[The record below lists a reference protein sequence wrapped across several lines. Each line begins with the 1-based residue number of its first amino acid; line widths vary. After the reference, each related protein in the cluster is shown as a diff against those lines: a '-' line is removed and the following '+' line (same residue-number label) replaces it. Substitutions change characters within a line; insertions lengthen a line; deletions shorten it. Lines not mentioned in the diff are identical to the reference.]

1 MRTSWEEVRDEIS
14 QLLHSLDNYQLDSS
28 GEIRIFPFSRSPDS
42 GPIARFIGDDL
53 PNVVSMITQQ
63 FAANRLFFRKR
74 LGTFPSMAK
83 ETAILD
89 KLQAYLPTRITDK
102 LINLGIGKNYDVY
115 QVADFVVKIERY
127 YGEGLFPSFR
137 IWAHRWADMENMLSP
152 TQRAIYQHIK
162 NNKNNKNTR
171 IAVFRSATT
180 QEFYR
185 TTIAKQLPVGA
196 YAVTEFALLQIGDC
210 LLDIQIQPWKR
221 GPTLFSMLQR
231 HNFLHRTL
239 VGKPYYSLKPEFTS
253 LKVILKSELSKF
265 LNLDRIDPHPDNF
278 VFEDKAKKLVLVD
291 IQEFSPVYADQN
303 KAILQAIWESW

>member
-1 MRTSWEEVRDEIS
+1 MWTSWEEVRDEIG
-14 QLLHSLDNYQLDSS
+14 QLNHSLDDYQLDSS

-42 GPIARFIGDDL
+42 GPIARFISDDL
-53 PNVVSMITQQ
+53 PNVMPMIAQQ

-74 LGTFPSMAK
+74 LGMFSSVAK

-89 KLQAYLPTRITDK
+89 KLQTYLPTRITDK
-102 LINLGIGKNYDVY
+102 LTNLSIGRNYDVY

-127 YGEGLFPSFR
+127 YGETLFPSFR
-137 IWAHRWADMENMLSP
+137 IWAHRWADMEDMLSP
-152 TQRAIYQHIK
+152 TQRAIYRHI
-162 NNKNNKNTR
+162 KNNKNTR

-210 LLDIQIQPWKR
+210 LLDIQIQLLKR
-221 GPTLFSMLQR
+221 GLTLFSMLQR

-253 LKVILKSELSKF
+253 LKAILKGELGKF
-265 LNLDRIDPHPDNF
+265 LNLARIDLNPDNF
-278 VFEDKAKKLVLVD
+278 VFEDKAKRLVLVD
-291 IQEFSPVYADQN
+291 IQEFSPIYYDHN
-303 KAILQAIWESW
+303 KEILQAIWESW